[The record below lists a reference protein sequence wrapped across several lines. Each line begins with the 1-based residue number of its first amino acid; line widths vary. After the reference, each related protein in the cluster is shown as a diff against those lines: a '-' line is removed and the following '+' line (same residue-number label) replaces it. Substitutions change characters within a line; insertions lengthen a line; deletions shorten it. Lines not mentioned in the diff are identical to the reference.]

1 MNSSTLNYHTSD
13 SNQDKKRQKT
23 STLKLVVFPIGQL
36 NVAFS
41 INFVQKVIKY
51 THIYSSGLTEM
62 GITHLDNQEI
72 TVIDLYQRLYKK
84 PFISQDDQEGYLV
97 IAKNSAGET
106 FAIVSLETPTLID
119 VLVSEI
125 RLLPESYRKVDTLEI
140 ASHVTVISNENQSLT
155 VFLLDVDRLVAPHQ

>member
-62 GITHLDNQEI
+62 GIKRLAENNSIVEFIHSNTTNTWGNIGFKPSNVTELD
-72 TVIDLYQRLYKK
+72 VSML
-84 PFISQDDQEGYLV
+84 F
-97 IAKNSAGET
+97 AK
-106 FAIVSLETPTLID
+106 AIRSINRNES
-119 VLVSEI
+119 VSE
-125 RLLPESYRKVDTLEI
+125 LFV
-140 ASHVTVISNENQSLT
+140 
-155 VFLLDVDRLVAPHQ
+155 